1 MTEKETIKDLERQ
14 ANNTRQLMDR
24 LNKAAYGMT
33 FEEALKLGN
42 FPSDESEVNG
52 NDNANQGTL

>member
-24 LNKAAYGMT
+24 LNRAAYGMT
-33 FEEALKLGN
+33 FDEALRIGGKSDKPKEEA
-42 FPSDESEVNG
+42 E
-52 NDNANQGTL
+52 ND

>member
-24 LNKAAYGMT
+24 LNRAFYGMT
-33 FEEALKLGN
+33 WDEHERLHGQKSTDEGEAK
-42 FPSDESEVNG
+42 DNG
-52 NDNANQGTL
+52 